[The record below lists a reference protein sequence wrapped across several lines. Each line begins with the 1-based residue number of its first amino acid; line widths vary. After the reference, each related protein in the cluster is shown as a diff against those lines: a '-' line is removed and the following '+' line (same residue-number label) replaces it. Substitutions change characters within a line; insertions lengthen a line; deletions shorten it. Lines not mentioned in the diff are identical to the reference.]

1 MRHGHTQNAVI
12 CGLRVGHVQR
22 AQPLHVAGSTVWLL
36 DVMLGGEGLAVA
48 GEALGAKIG
57 NALARR
63 RRSMRIVAR
72 NAGHGVAGEAL
83 AFALL
88 ESLEL
93 ADGANVVISTAGV
106 HVVADEIGEIFA
118 GTKFV
123 KVPAGLFDGGIPF

>member
-1 MRHGHTQNAVI
+1 M
-12 CGLRVGHVQR
+12 RVGHVQC
-22 AQPLHVAGSTVWLL
+22 AQSLHVAGSTVWLL
-36 DVMLGGEGLAVA
+36 DVVLGGESVPMA
-48 GEALGAKIG
+48 GEALGAEVG
-57 NALARR
+57 DALARR

-72 NAGHGVAGEAL
+72 GAGHGVAGEAL

-106 HVVADEIGEIFA
+106 YVVADEIGEIFT

-123 KVPAGLFDGGIPF
+123 KVPAGSFDGGIPF